1 MSTGVYNRPVSE
13 QRQSEPTGPKRQRNA
28 AATRKAILDSA
39 ITAFTEHG
47 YDGVGV
53 REIARDAGVT
63 AMLVNRYFGSKEK
76 LFAEAVDAS
85 FAPATVIVEDSA
97 SLAAAIAR
105 RLVERT
111 DPDAEILDPF
121 LLLLRSASNPRA
133 AEIMR
138 AGTERH
144 AAHRLVELL
153 DGPDPERRAALA
165 NSLIAGF
172 WLMRAVIRSTALTET
187 DPADLTARLERA
199 FDALLSPSET

>member
-1 MSTGVYNRPVSE
+1 MNQ
-13 QRQSEPTGPKRQRNA
+13 QRQPDSTGPKRQRNA

-39 ITAFTEHG
+39 IRAFTEHG
-47 YDGVGV
+47 YDGIGV

-85 FAPATVIVEDSA
+85 FAPATVIREDSA
-97 SLAAAIAR
+97 SLAATIAR

-111 DPDAEILDPF
+111 DPDAEALDPF
-121 LLLLRSASNPRA
+121 LLLLRSAPNPRA

-138 AGTERH
+138 ASTERH
-144 AAHRLVELL
+144 AGHRLAELL

-172 WLMRAVIRSTALTET
+172 WLMRTVLQSTALTDT
-187 DPADLTARLERA
+187 DPADLTTRLERA
-199 FDALLSPSET
+199 FDALLSPTER